1 MLYAKASETQPS
13 RITRHPSS
21 RPHRSRARNGI
32 VGLIRHGGKEVVEDS
47 SNKVG
52 PHNPS
57 FAELIAALKALQPSE
72 PTGISKHLSTIIVAA
87 AVGIGA
93 WLLTGLS
100 NVQSTLGSV
109 ATSIEAVQLS
119 VSKIEKQN
127 ETLATQQANMN
138 IQQAKLEQRV
148 TALENGRK

>member
-1 MLYAKASETQPS
+1 MSSAVASEPQTN

-21 RPHRSRARNGI
+21 RPHWSRARNGL
-32 VGLIRHGGKEVVEDS
+32 VGLIRHRGKEVVEDS

-57 FAELIAALKALQPSE
+57 FAELITALKALQPNE

-87 AVGIGA
+87 TVGIGA
-93 WLLTGLS
+93 WLMTGLS
-100 NVQSTLGSV
+100 DVQSTLGSV
-109 ATSIEAVQLS
+109 ATSIDAVQLS

-127 ETLATQQANMN
+127 ETLATAQANMN
-138 IQQAKLEQRV
+138 IQQAKIEARV
-148 TALENGRK
+148 TALENAR

>member
-1 MLYAKASETQPS
+1 MQTNRNPDTSVPS

-21 RPHRSRARNGI
+21 RPHWGRARSHL
-32 VGLIRHGGKEVVEDS
+32 VGLIRHRGKEVVEDS

-57 FAELIAALKALQPSE
+57 FAELIAALKALQPNE
-72 PTGISKHLSTIIVAA
+72 PTGLSKHVSTIIVAA

-100 NVQSTLGSV
+100 DVQSTLGSV
-109 ATSIEAVQLS
+109 ATSIDAVQTS
-119 VSKIEKQN
+119 VGKIEKQN
-127 ETLATQQANMN
+127 ELLASQQAAAN

-148 TALENGRK
+148 TALENGR